1 MSAVELLHHLDDG
14 PVLLVSLSPRR
25 FEVMT
30 PAAAIELRDQLQAA
44 LEQCAPNVGW
54 VQRSETHQAVP
65 EQLKLIEGERCELPR
80 ILQRQAS

>member
-30 PAAAIELRDQLQAA
+30 PAAARELHDQLHAA
-44 LEQCAPNVGW
+44 LFTGW
-54 VQRSETHQAVP
+54 VERSETHQPA
-65 EQLKLIEGERCELPR
+65 QLQLIEGEFCELPGY
-80 ILQRQAS
+80 LQRQAS